1 MNVSGIVVVIVS
13 SSADV
18 AWFVCWLA
26 GLFARCSV
34 DLWRQGKLEE
44 KEEAKREKGDQ
55 QHGLILHVTNT
66 LQTKLI

>member
-34 DLWRQGKLEE
+34 DLWRQEKLEE
-44 KEEAKREKGDQ
+44 EEAKREKGDQ
-55 QHGLILHVTNT
+55 QHRLILHVTNT